1 MKTFYNNSGVQFK
14 YIGYM
19 PNWILKKKEKKKGFI
34 PNETAPT
41 VKSTIQRYCRGFP
54 PK

>member
-19 PNWILKKKEKKKGFI
+19 PNWILKKKRKKKKG
-34 PNETAPT
+34 
-41 VKSTIQRYCRGFP
+41 
-54 PK
+54 